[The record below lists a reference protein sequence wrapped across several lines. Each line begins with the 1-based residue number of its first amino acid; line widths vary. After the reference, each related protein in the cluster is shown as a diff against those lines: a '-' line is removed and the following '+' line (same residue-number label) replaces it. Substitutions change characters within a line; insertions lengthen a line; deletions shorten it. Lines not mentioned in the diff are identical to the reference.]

1 MYQTQTNKEKFVLF
15 LKLFIPVLIYQF
27 ANFSAT
33 FIDSVMTGQYSQ
45 LHLAGVSTASN
56 LWTPFFALL
65 VGMISALV
73 PVVGQHLG
81 RGNKEQ
87 IRTEFHQFLYL
98 GLILSL

>member
-1 MYQTQTNKEKFVLF
+1 
-15 LKLFIPVLIYQF
+15 
-27 ANFSAT
+27 
-33 FIDSVMTGQYSQ
+33 
-45 LHLAGVSTASN
+45 LAGVSTASN

-98 GLILSL
+98 GLILSLILFLIMQFIAQPVLGSLGLEDE